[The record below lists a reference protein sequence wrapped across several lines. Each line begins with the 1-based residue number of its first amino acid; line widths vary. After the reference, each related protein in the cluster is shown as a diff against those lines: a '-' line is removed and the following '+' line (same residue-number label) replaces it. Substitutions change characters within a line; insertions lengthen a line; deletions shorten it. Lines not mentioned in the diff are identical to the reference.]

1 MGKHALSGDG
11 KEAGEDHIENEEI
24 KSAEFAVLAGWHG
37 CKSTGLPCEQRDGHC
52 TTPNIS
58 TTSDMLLGHKM
69 KFDSAS
75 TWAMITTKKWPT
87 GNHSLWKSV

>member
-1 MGKHALSGDG
+1 MPHRPGQALITVVGKHALSEDG

-24 KSAEFAVLAGWHG
+24 KSEEFAVLAGWHG
-37 CKSTGLPCEQRDGHC
+37 CKSIGLPCEQRDGHC

-69 KFDSAS
+69 KFNSAS
-75 TWAMITTKKWPT
+75 A
-87 GNHSLWKSV
+87 